1 MNIPVESGALMT
13 ASETSDAT
21 SEPMGP
27 LIGEFR
33 SPVAQRKLRVLYV
46 WDADYPWD
54 VRVEKIC
61 ATLASAGHDV
71 HIAARNV
78 RCDATVERLPE
89 GTVHRMPPL
98 GWTGRALDAAL
109 GFPAFFNPR
118 WLSLLDRTMRGVRP
132 DVVVCRD
139 IPLAPTA
146 LWAGH
151 RHSAPVVLDIAENY
165 PAMLRMVF
173 DAGRHALTDYLVRN
187 PSAAGAVERHSLARA
202 DRVLVVIEEMAERL
216 VRMGVPADRID
227 VVSNTPPRSRAE
239 PEPRSRHRP
248 EGQPLGLVYLG
259 HLEVPR
265 GILEL
270 VEAVAILRR
279 GDFPVR
285 ATIIGKG
292 RDAQLFR
299 ERARTL
305 GLTDSEVRFLGY
317 VDRETAMAEVEN
329 ADIGVLP
336 HHVNEQWN
344 TSIPNKLFD
353 YMAVGL
359 PVVSS
364 NPEPFERITR
374 ETGAGEVFQAGDAS
388 SLADAI
394 RRVAGFGDRERYGA
408 AGRRAILER
417 YNWEHDAAILMR
429 GLDRAVSS
437 PKVSRR
443 R

>member
-1 MNIPVESGALMT
+1 MT
-13 ASETSDAT
+13 ASEIADTPSQ
-21 SEPMGP
+21 PMGP
-27 LIGEFR
+27 LIGDYR
-33 SPVAQRKLRVLYV
+33 SPIAPRKLRVLYI

-78 RCDATVERLPE
+78 RRGPTVERLPE

-98 GWTGRALDAAL
+98 RWVGRAADAAL

-118 WLSLLDRTMRGVRP
+118 WLSLLDRTVRQARP
-132 DVVVCRD
+132 DIVICRD

-146 LWAGH
+146 LWTGRRH
-151 RHSAPVVLDIAENY
+151 RIPVVLDVAENY

-173 DAGRHALTDYLVRN
+173 DAGVNRSTDYLVRN
-187 PSAAGAVERHSLARA
+187 PTAAAVVERYSVAHA
-202 DRVLVVIEEMAERL
+202 DRVIVVVEEMAERL
-216 VRMGVPADRID
+216 VRMGIPADRID
-227 VVSNTPPRSRAE
+227 VVSNTPPRARAE
-239 PEPRSRHRP
+239 TEPERRRRP
-248 EGQPLGLVYLG
+248 VGQPLGLVYLG

-265 GILEL
+265 GLLEM
-270 VEAVAILRR
+270 VDAVALLRR
-279 GDFPVR
+279 DGFPVR
-285 ATIIGKG
+285 ATIVGKG
-292 RDAQLFR
+292 RDAQLFKD
-299 ERARTL
+299 RAREQ
-305 GLTDSEVRFLGY
+305 GLTDADVSFLGY
-317 VDRETAMAEVEN
+317 VDREAALRAVQE

-353 YMAVGL
+353 YMAVSL

-364 NPEPFERITR
+364 NPGPFERITR

-388 SLADAI
+388 SLAAAI
-394 RRVAGFGDRERYGA
+394 RRLSDADTREKYGA

-417 YNWEHDAAILMR
+417 YNWEHDAGVLMR
-429 GLDRAVSS
+429 GLDRAANTGAG
-437 PKVSRR
+437 KGLG
-443 R
+443 

>member
-1 MNIPVESGALMT
+1 MT
-13 ASETSDAT
+13 ASEITDSP

-27 LIGEFR
+27 LIGDYR
-33 SPVAQRKLRVLYV
+33 SPIAPRKLRVLYV

-78 RCDATVERLPE
+78 RRGPTVERLPE

-98 GWTGRALDAAL
+98 RWAGRPVDSAS

-118 WLSLLDRTMRGVRP
+118 WLSLLDRTVRRLRP
-132 DVVVCRD
+132 DAVICRD

-151 RHSAPVVLDIAENY
+151 RHDIPVILDIAENY

-173 DAGRHALTDYLVRN
+173 DAGVHKLTDHLVRN
-187 PSAAGAVERHSLARA
+187 PTAASIVERYSVLRA
-202 DRVLVVIEEMAERL
+202 DRVIVVVEEMAERL
-216 VRMGVPADRID
+216 VRMGIPEDRID

-239 PEPRSRHRP
+239 SEPERRRRP
-248 EGQPLGLVYLG
+248 PGQPLGLVYLG

-265 GILEL
+265 GLIEM
-270 VEAVAILRR
+270 VDAVAILRR
-279 GDFPVR
+279 DGFPVH
-285 ATIIGKG
+285 ATIVGKG
-292 RDAQLFR
+292 RDAQLFKD
-299 ERARTL
+299 RAL
-305 GLTDSEVRFLGY
+305 EQGLTDADVSFLGY
-317 VDRETAMAEVEN
+317 VDRDTALRAVQE

-353 YMAVGL
+353 YMAVSL

-364 NPEPFERITR
+364 NPGPFERITR
-374 ETGAGEVFQAGDAS
+374 ETGAGEVFQAGNAS

-394 RRVAGFGDRERYGA
+394 RRLADADTRARYGA
-408 AGRRAILER
+408 AGRQAILDL
-417 YNWEHDAAILMR
+417 YNWEHDAGVLMR
-429 GLDRAVSS
+429 GLDRVTSTSIAR
-437 PKVSRR
+437 SRG
-443 R
+443 

>member
-1 MNIPVESGALMT
+1 MT
-13 ASETSDAT
+13 ASEIADTP

-27 LIGEFR
+27 LIGDYR
-33 SPVAQRKLRVLYV
+33 SPIAPRKLRVLYV

-78 RCDATVERLPE
+78 RRDATVERLPE
-89 GTVHRMPPL
+89 GTVHRMPPMR
-98 GWTGRALDAAL
+98 WMGRAADAAL

-118 WLSLLDRTMRGVRP
+118 WLSLLDRTIRQVRP
-132 DVVVCRD
+132 DVVICRD

-151 RHSAPVVLDIAENY
+151 RHRTPVVLDVAENY

-173 DAGRHALTDYLVRN
+173 DAGVNRGTDHLVRN
-187 PSAAGAVERHSLARA
+187 PTAAAVVERYSVAHA
-202 DRVLVVIEEMAERL
+202 DRVIVVVEEMAERL
-216 VRMGVPADRID
+216 VRMGIPPDRID
-227 VVSNTPPRSRAE
+227 VVSNTPPRARAE
-239 PEPRSRHRP
+239 VEPERRHRP
-248 EGQPLGLVYLG
+248 AGQPLGLVYLG

-265 GILEL
+265 GLLEM
-270 VEAVAILRR
+270 VDAVALLRR
-279 GDFPVR
+279 DGFPVR
-285 ATIIGKG
+285 ATIVGKG
-292 RDAQLFR
+292 RDAQLFKD
-299 ERARTL
+299 RAREQ
-305 GLTDSEVRFLGY
+305 GLTDADVSFLGY
-317 VDRETAMAEVEN
+317 VDREAALRAVQE

-353 YMAVGL
+353 YMAVSL

-388 SLADAI
+388 SLAAAICRLSDA
-394 RRVAGFGDRERYGA
+394 DTREKYGA

-417 YNWEHDAAILMR
+417 YNWEHDAGVLMR
-429 GLDRAVSS
+429 GLDRAASAS
-437 PKVSRR
+437 TGKGHG
-443 R
+443 

>member
-1 MNIPVESGALMT
+1 MT
-13 ASETSDAT
+13 ASEITDPPSG
-21 SEPMGP
+21 PMGA
-27 LIGEFR
+27 LVGDYR
-33 SPVAQRKLRVLYV
+33 SPIAPRKLRVLYV

-78 RCDATVERLPE
+78 RRDPTVERLPE
-89 GTVHRMPPL
+89 GTVHRMAPL
-98 GWTGRALDAAL
+98 HWAGRAADGAL

-118 WLSLLDRTMRGVRP
+118 WLSLLDRTVRRLRP
-132 DVVVCRD
+132 DVVICRD

-151 RHSAPVVLDIAENY
+151 RHGTPVVLDIAENY

-173 DAGRHALTDYLVRN
+173 DAGVHRVTDHLVRN
-187 PSAAGAVERHSLARA
+187 PTAAGVVERYSLQRA
-202 DRVLVVIEEMAERL
+202 DRVIVVVEEMAERL
-216 VRMGVPADRID
+216 VRMGIAGDRID

-239 PEPRSRHRP
+239 LEPQGRRRP
-248 EGQPLGLVYLG
+248 PGQPLGLVYLG

-265 GILEL
+265 GLLEM
-270 VEAVAILRR
+270 VDAVALLRR
-279 GDFPVR
+279 DGFPVR
-285 ATIIGKG
+285 ATIVGKG
-292 RDAQLFR
+292 RDAQLFKD
-299 ERARTL
+299 RAREQ
-305 GLTDSEVRFLGY
+305 GLTDADISFPGY
-317 VDRETAMAEVEN
+317 LDRDAALRTIQE

-359 PVVSS
+359 PVVTS
-364 NPEPFERITR
+364 NPAPFERITR
-374 ETGAGEVFQAGDAS
+374 ATGAGEVFQAGDAA
-388 SLADAI
+388 SLADAV
-394 RRVAGFGDRERYGA
+394 RRLSEAGARESYGA

-417 YNWEHDAAILMR
+417 YNWEYDAAVMMR
-429 GLDRAVSS
+429 GLDQAASMS
-437 PKVSRR
+437 AGRR
-443 R
+443 RG